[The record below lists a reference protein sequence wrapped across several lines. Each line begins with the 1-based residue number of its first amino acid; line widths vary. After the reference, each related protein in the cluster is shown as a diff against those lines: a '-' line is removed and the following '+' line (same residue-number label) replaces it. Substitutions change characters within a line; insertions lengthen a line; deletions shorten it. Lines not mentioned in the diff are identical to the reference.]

1 MPKYNRCDMIY
12 TPFQLQSFFFFFKS
26 SYFILHMKGDSFSPV
41 QLKAQKRLAY
51 YVKESF
57 FKKLFFFP
65 W

>member
-1 MPKYNRCDMIY
+1 MLYDLHTISIAE
-12 TPFQLQSFFFFFKS
+12 LFFFKS

-57 FKKLFFFP
+57 FEKLFFFSLEKLSR
-65 W
+65 